1 MTAPITL
8 YPAIDL
14 KDGACVRLRRGE
26 IADATI
32 YSDDPGAQAAS
43 FEAQGCRFIHVV
55 DLNGAFAGR
64 SENHAAVRA
73 ILAAVKVPVQLGG
86 GLRDLAAIESWLA
99 AGIRRVILGSAA
111 VKNPGLV
118 REAAAAFPGQVA
130 VGIDARDGL
139 VATEGWAE
147 TSNMAASEL
156 ARRLED
162 IGVTAIIY
170 TDISRDGMLSGLNL
184 DQTFALA
191 AATSIPVIASGGVG
205 SEADL
210 VALRDRAAASKSARV
225 EGVIVG
231 RAIYD
236 GKVGVKSALAILAG
250 RAPC

>member
-26 IADATI
+26 MADATI

-43 FEAQGCRFIHVV
+43 FARQGCAWIHVV

-73 ILAAVKVPVQLGG
+73 ILAAVRVPVQLGG
-86 GLRDLAAIESWLA
+86 GLRDLAAIELWLE
-99 AGIRRVILGSAA
+99 AGVRRVILGSAA

-118 REAAAAFPGQVA
+118 RAACAFFPGRVA
-130 VGIDARDGL
+130 VGIDARDGF
-139 VATEGWAE
+139 VATEGWSE
-147 TSNMAASEL
+147 TSDMQASAL
-156 ARRLED
+156 AQRLED
-162 IGVTAIIY
+162 IGVAAIIY

-191 AATSIPVIASGGVG
+191 ATTSIPVIASGGVG

-210 VALRDRAAASKSARV
+210 VALRDRAAATKDVRV
-225 EGVIVG
+225 DGVIVG

-236 GKVGVKSALAILAG
+236 GKVAVKSALTILAG
-250 RAPC
+250 GAPC